1 MMNASLSVADQINT
15 GSYIAE
21 SLARDYSEDIAGL
34 DYNDLSDEVLV
45 KLYLEKEDEWAF
57 NEIVNRY
64 GEKIHRLAYRITNN
78 VRYADDLL
86 QEVFITLVEKLHTF
100 RQEAKFST
108 WLYRV
113 AMHATLGF
121 LRKQNDY
128 EKRISLDGSRAYHGN
143 GNVGGFEI
151 RDWSYSIDKILIE
164 REGMEQIEKA
174 ISDLPEKYRIVFH
187 LRHVEGLS
195 NPEVGKILELSLP
208 AVKSRLHRARL
219 SLRDKLSDYFHEW
232 SEAV

>member
-1 MMNASLSVADQINT
+1 MNSSLSVADQLNT
-15 GSYIAE
+15 ESYIAE
-21 SLARDYSEDIAGL
+21 PLAQEYSEDIAGL
-34 DYNDLSDEVLV
+34 NYNDLSDELLV

-64 GEKIHRLAYRITNN
+64 GEKVHRLAYRITNH

-86 QEVFITLVEKLHTF
+86 QEVFVIVVEKVHTF
-100 RQEAKFST
+100 REEARFST

-113 AMHATLGF
+113 ATNAILGF
-121 LRKQNDY
+121 LRRQHEY
-128 EKRISLDGSRAYHGN
+128 EKRVSVDRSTAYHDN
-143 GNVGGFEI
+143 GYVSGVEI
-151 RDWSYSIDKILIE
+151 KDWNYSIDKIFLE

-174 ISDLPEKYRIVFH
+174 VSELPEKYRIVFH

-195 NPEVGKILELSLP
+195 NPEVGKILDLSLP

-219 SLRDKLSDYFHEW
+219 YLRDKLSDYYYEW